1 MSAVKELKA
10 VARDRVG
17 KGAARAVRLTGQVPA
32 VIYGGGE
39 PPRTIALNA
48 NDTQRLV
55 YAGHFLTTVFEVDLD
70 GSKTRVIP
78 RDYQLDPVKDTL
90 VHVDF
95 LRLAA
100 GQTLTIEIPV
110 HFVGHETSPGL
121 KRGGTLNVVRHTVE
135 LVVPS
140 DAIPESIEADLST
153 LDMGD
158 SLHISAM
165 KLPNGVRTV
174 IDRDFTVATIA
185 APTALG
191 AEAEAEAAAITE
203 AAKAESAKP

>member
-70 GSKTRVIP
+70 GAKTRVIP

-140 DAIPESIEADLST
+140 DAIPESIEADLSA
-153 LDMGD
+153 LDMGA

-165 KLPNGVRTV
+165 KLPDGVRSV

-185 APTALG
+185 APAELG
-191 AEAEAEAAAITE
+191 QEAEAEAAAITE